1 MTAKANILIVDDEAN
16 TLASLSRAF
25 RLAGHEAVVCDNAVR
40 ALELARTQPF
50 DLILSDVV
58 MPRRDGLVLLED
70 LKIAGVTAPVVMMS
84 GQAHIEMAV
93 RATRL
98 GALDFLEKPLSTE
111 KLLVTV
117 ENALKLTRLET
128 ENKDLRIRVGKH
140 TLVFAGETMRRVMAQ
155 IERVAMSETRICIYG
170 ETGTGKE
177 LVARTLH
184 EKSRRC
190 AGPFVTLNCAAVPA
204 ELIESELFGHEKGS
218 FTGAAQRHAGKFEQ
232 AHRGTLFLDEIGD
245 MPTAMQAKL
254 LRVLEEG
261 EVERVGSDKPT
272 SVDVR
277 VVVATHRNLEQL
289 VESGGFRRDLY
300 HRVVVFPVELPPL
313 RQRAEDLPAL
323 VEHFVRQVS
332 AQNGWKT
339 IPFTEAAIDALK
351 QYAWPGNI
359 RELRNVVERLLLLAD
374 SQVEDQDVELALP
387 TARAGFRHS
396 SQTTGVTHAQEAA
409 ATGTLAERLMQ
420 FERAQVLAELERHNR
435 NITQTAKALGLERS
449 HLYKKCQQL
458 GIDLKSIDDRG

>member
-1 MTAKANILIVDDEAN
+1 MTTKAKILIVDDEAN
-16 TLASLSRAF
+16 TLASLARAF
-25 RLAGHEAVVCDNAVR
+25 RLAGHEAVVCDNAAR

-58 MPRRDGLVLLED
+58 MPRRDGLSLLED
-70 LKIAGVTAPVVMMS
+70 LKTAGVAAPVVMMS

-111 KLLVTV
+111 KLLVTI

-128 ENKDLRIRVGKH
+128 ENQDLRNRVGMH
-140 TLVFAGETMRRVMAQ
+140 TLVFTGETMRRVMTQ
-155 IERVAMSETRICIYG
+155 IDRVAASEVRVCIYG

-184 EKSRRC
+184 EKSQRA
-190 AGPFVTLNCAAVPA
+190 AGPFITLNCAAVPA

-218 FTGAAQRHAGKFEQ
+218 FTGAAQRHTGKFEQ

-245 MPTAMQAKL
+245 MPLAMQAKL
-254 LRVLEEG
+254 LRVLEDG
-261 EVERVGSDKPT
+261 EVERIGADKPT
-272 SVDVR
+272 TVNVR

-313 RQRAEDLPAL
+313 RQRPGDLPAL
-323 VEHFVRQVS
+323 VEHFARQVS
-332 AQNGWKT
+332 AQNGWKPV
-339 IPFTEAAIDALK
+339 PFTDSAIDALK

-359 RELRNVVERLLLLAD
+359 RELRNVVEGLLLLAGSVVD
-374 SQVEDQDVELALP
+374 AEAVQLALP
-387 TARAGFRHS
+387 SHLNA
-396 SQTTGVTHAQEAA
+396 THPYQGMAA
-409 ATGTLAERLMQ
+409 AGASIPDTSGPLAERVLD
-420 FERAQVLAELERHNR
+420 FERAEVLRELGRHSR
-435 NITQTAKALGLERS
+435 HISQTARALGLERS

-458 GIDLKSIDDRG
+458 GIDLKNFDELK